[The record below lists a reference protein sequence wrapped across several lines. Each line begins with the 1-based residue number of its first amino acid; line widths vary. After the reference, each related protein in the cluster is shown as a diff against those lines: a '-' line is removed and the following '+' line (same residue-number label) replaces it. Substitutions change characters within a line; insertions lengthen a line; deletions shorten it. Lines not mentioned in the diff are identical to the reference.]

1 MGDDMNQKIWVL
13 VCLLTAAAIAIG
25 AAAYCVANNNQRT
38 TVVEVDEP
46 SVIDVDAI
54 SFDNYTTI
62 KKAVQDLNTYGGK
75 ITDVNGKTINI
86 IPGYRVE
93 LYGDIIVGTISDS
106 GYTYYDVVD
115 IHDIRTIRVNH

>member
-1 MGDDMNQKIWVL
+1 MNQKTWAL

-25 AAAYCVANNNQRT
+25 AAAYCVANSNQRT
-38 TVVEVDEP
+38 TVVNGDEP
-46 SVIDVDAI
+46 SVIDIDAI

-86 IPGYRVE
+86 ISGYTVE
-93 LYGDIIVGTISDS
+93 LYGDIIVGTTSDS
-106 GYTYYDVVD
+106 GYTYYNIVN

>member
-1 MGDDMNQKIWVL
+1 MNQKIL
-13 VCLLTAAAIAIG
+13 AFTCLFAAAAIVIG
-25 AAAYCVANNNQRT
+25 AAAYCMANSNQRT
-38 TVVEVDEP
+38 TVVEGIEP

-54 SFDNYTTI
+54 SFDNYATI

-86 IPGYRVE
+86 FSGYTVE
-93 LYGDIIVGTISDS
+93 LYGDIIVGITSDS
-106 GYTYYDVVD
+106 GYTYYNIVN